1 MRTLQ
6 WFVNKAAAQRMDWVK
21 SKSQGTQSTCLWLFH
36 RYLKSWWV
44 QSTAHA
50 HSLSRGA
57 TEGMWQPVLREFD
70 KISFQYF
77 RFELVNTLS
86 KKSRL
91 VEQWPSSFCAAWP
104 NDQLIYFPAQRIFSR
119 IIITVVPT
127 WQEDTICVSGES
139 FYSLCANNV
148 FWHIFTWC
156 WLKDILSGALKECW
170 RLMIIRSLG
179 CHGLCLCQLKA
190 TVDNLCFV
198 CQEHSQRTVHS
209 ACLLANHIEKISQG

>member
-77 RFELVNTLS
+77 CFELANSLS
-86 KKSRL
+86 KKYRL
-91 VEQWPSSFCAAWP
+91 VEQRPQAAWL
-104 NDQLIYFPAQRIFSR
+104 NDRFIFQLK
-119 IIITVVPT
+119 
-127 WQEDTICVSGES
+127 E
-139 FYSLCANNV
+139 YSLVLSLQWCPPHKKTPFAYRGNLLIAFLLTMYFDTHSHGWRT
-148 FWHIFTWC
+148 FW
-156 WLKDILSGALKECW
+156 
-170 RLMIIRSLG
+170 
-179 CHGLCLCQLKA
+179 
-190 TVDNLCFV
+190 V
-198 CQEHSQRTVHS
+198 VH
-209 ACLLANHIEKISQG
+209 